1 MEINQICFF
10 NIGFADKISDDY
22 FDLLGTGV
30 GVLYGENECVLIKYY
45 KDKKATF
52 EIIDYLKKDWWLSAS
67 DFIINENKYKVD
79 IKLVEGLLQCA
90 ENEDEDGLY
99 DYMQENQGQV
109 VFDDPKNETKE
120 IGFYC
125 IKQKTEDFFEFKKN
139 KLFLN
144 ENELKIDDLAG
155 LLDDL
160 NFLMIFWSK

>member
-90 ENEDEDGLY
+90 EI
-99 DYMQENQGQV
+99 NQV
-109 VFDDPKNETKE
+109 KVL
-120 IGFYC
+120 
-125 IKQKTEDFFEFKKN
+125 EF
-139 KLFLN
+139 
-144 ENELKIDDLAG
+144 
-155 LLDDL
+155 
-160 NFLMIFWSK
+160 